1 MLRQMNSFD
10 GKRLLALVR
19 GGDYAHAGEEEA
31 IERAFRGVPKRPQ
44 QSMLDVGCGRG
55 GTADFLRRN
64 GWSRALAGID
74 RERDSIEFARAR
86 YPEIQFEVCDVLE
99 VPCVFA
105 HRFDVIY
112 ILNAFYA
119 FEAQRKALAALRQV
133 AEDRTRLLIFDY
145 LDRGGLAANPLV
157 VNGRQIVPYPI
168 QMARMVGDLAAT
180 GWKLQSVEEVTEE
193 YRRWY
198 GDLVG
203 RIQNK
208 RAEIVASDG
217 NDAFTYML
225 EVYGGMLEKIDRGLL
240 GGVLLDAIAI

>member
-31 IERAFRGVPKRPQ
+31 IERAFRGVPKRPD

-64 GWSRALAGID
+64 GWSRALAGFD

-86 YPEIQFEVCDVLE
+86 YPEIRFEVCDVLD
-99 VPCVFA
+99 VPRVFA
-105 HRFDVIY
+105 QRFDVIY

-119 FEAQRKALAALRQV
+119 FDAQRKALAALRQV
-133 AEDRTRLLIFDY
+133 AEDHTRLVIFDY
-145 LDRGGLAANPLV
+145 LDRGGLGANPLV
-157 VNGRQIVPYPI
+157 VNGRQIVPHPI
-168 QMARMVGDLAAT
+168 EMARIVGDLAAT
-180 GWKLQSVEEVTEE
+180 EWKLQSGEEVTEE
-193 YRRWY
+193 YGRWY
-198 GDLVG
+198 DDLVG

-208 RAEIVASDG
+208 RDEIVASDG

-240 GGVLLDAIAI
+240 GGVLLDAVAI